1 MKRFKFTFEEI
12 FKNGASIRHS
22 ITIDLSIKKN
32 WEAICNYDPDL
43 ELNEH
48 DKIYTDNPE
57 KWLEVMK
64 NSDRTIFDSANV
76 PFLEK
81 ANLMRGYSDDTFSD
95 EIGDEPDESYYNN
108 GPEKE
113 IYYFEES
120 FSEYPY

>member
-1 MKRFKFTFEEI
+1 MKQFKFTFEEI
-12 FKNGASIRHS
+12 FKNGASRRHS

-32 WEAICNYDPDL
+32 WEAICNYDSDL

-64 NSDRTIFDSANV
+64 NSDRTIFDSANT

-81 ANLMRGYSDDTFSD
+81 ANLMSGYSDDTFS
-95 EIGDEPDESYYNN
+95 EWIGDVAFEYEKKV
-108 GPEKE
+108 KE

>member
-1 MKRFKFTFEEI
+1 MKQFKFTFEEI

-64 NSDRTIFDSANV
+64 NSDRTIFDSANA

-81 ANLMRGYSDDTFSD
+81 ANLMSGYSDDTFS
-95 EIGDEPDESYYNN
+95 EITGDDVAFEYEKKV
-108 GPEKE
+108 KE
-113 IYYFEES
+113 IYYFERKD
-120 FSEYPY
+120 